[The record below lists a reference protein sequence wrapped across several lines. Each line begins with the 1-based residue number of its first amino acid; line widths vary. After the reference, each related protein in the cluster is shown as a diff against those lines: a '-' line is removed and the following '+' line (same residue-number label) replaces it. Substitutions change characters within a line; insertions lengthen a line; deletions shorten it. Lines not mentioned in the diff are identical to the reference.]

1 MSRITVLNL
10 NSDRDFRRYQ
20 KECIQAADELL
31 YAKEVIAALKEAK
44 SEPELIRIMKNARH
58 NM

>member
-1 MSRITVLNL
+1 MLIITVLNL
-10 NSDRDFRRYQ
+10 NSEKEFRRYQ
-20 KECIQAADELL
+20 KECIQAAEELL
-31 YAKEVIAALKEAK
+31 YGKEVIAALKEAK

>member
-1 MSRITVLNL
+1 MSIINVLNL
-10 NSDRDFRRYQ
+10 NSERDFRRYQ
-20 KECIQAADELL
+20 KECIQAAKELL
-31 YAKEVIAALKEAK
+31 YGKEVITALEEAK

>member
-1 MSRITVLNL
+1 MSIIKVLNL
-10 NSDRDFRRYQ
+10 NSERDFRRYQ
-20 KECIQAADELL
+20 KECIQAAKELL
-31 YAKEVIAALKEAK
+31 YGKEVITALEEAK

>member
-1 MSRITVLNL
+1 MSIITILNL
-10 NSDRDFRRYQ
+10 NSERDFRRYQ
-20 KECIQAADELL
+20 KECIQADEELL
-31 YAKEVIAALKEAK
+31 YGKKVITALKEAK

>member
-1 MSRITVLNL
+1 MPIIKVLNL
-10 NSDRDFRRYQ
+10 NSERDFRRYQ
-20 KECIQAADELL
+20 KECIQAAEELL
-31 YAKEVIAALKEAK
+31 YGKEVIAALKDAK